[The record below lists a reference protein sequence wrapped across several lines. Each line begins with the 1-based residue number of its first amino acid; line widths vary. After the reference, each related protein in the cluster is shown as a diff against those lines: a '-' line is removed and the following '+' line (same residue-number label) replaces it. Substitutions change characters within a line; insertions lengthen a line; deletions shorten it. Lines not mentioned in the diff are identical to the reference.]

1 MALGM
6 NYDTSGGGDFL
17 PIVKYDARAGRI
29 FRVDRLDRV
38 NNPVD
43 ITRSF
48 KAVIDLENI
57 EVGWL
62 DFNTGGAPVMALARY
77 GDPFP
82 ANPGGQAKQ
91 GVRML
96 MKLGK
101 ECGGDVR
108 EMATSAKAAMRGIDA
123 LHTAYQE
130 GEKQNP
136 GKLPV
141 VALAD
146 TIAITT
152 EGQGQKTTN
161 YEPVFEIVG
170 WVARPV
176 DLEYKPRGAP
186 AADSNGTSHR
196 PAPPATGSTQVKP
209 PAAKAAATA
218 DADDFG

>member
-1 MALGM
+1 
-6 NYDTSGGGDFL
+6 
-17 PIVKYDARAGRI
+17 
-29 FRVDRLDRV
+29 
-38 NNPVD
+38 
-43 ITRSF
+43 
-48 KAVIDLENI
+48 
-57 EVGWL
+57 
-62 DFNTGGAPVMALARY
+62 
-77 GDPFP
+77 
-82 ANPGGQAKQ
+82 
-91 GVRML
+91 
-96 MKLGK
+96 
-101 ECGGDVR
+101 
-108 EMATSAKAAMRGIDA
+108 MATSAKAAMRGIDA

-161 YEPVFEIVG
+161 YQPVFEIVG

-176 DLEYKPRGAP
+176 DLEYKPRGVP
-186 AADSNGTSHR
+186 ADSNGASHR

>member
-1 MALGM
+1 MALGL

-29 FRVDRLDRV
+29 FRIDREDRI
-38 NNPVD
+38 NTPID

-48 KAVIDLENI
+48 KAVVDLENI

-77 GDPFP
+77 GDTFP

-101 ECGGDVR
+101 ECGSDVR

-141 VALAD
+141 VALKD
-146 TIAITT
+146 TIAISS
-152 EGQGQKTTN
+152 EGSGVKTTN
-161 YEPVFEIVG
+161 YQPVFEIIG

-176 DLEYKPRGAP
+176 DLEYKPRG
-186 AADSNGTSHR
+186 T
-196 PAPPATGSTQVKP
+196 
-209 PAAKAAATA
+209 TA
-218 DADDFG
+218 DANAATGQGCHGRP